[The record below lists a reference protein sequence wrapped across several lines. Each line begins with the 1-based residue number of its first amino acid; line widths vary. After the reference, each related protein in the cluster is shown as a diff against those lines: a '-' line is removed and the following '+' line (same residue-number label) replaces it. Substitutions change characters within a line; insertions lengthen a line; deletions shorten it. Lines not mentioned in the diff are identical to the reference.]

1 MHSHLFTERP
11 LIIGAMLALACG
23 TFAFRLAGPLLHAR
37 IAFPP
42 RARQLLETGAN
53 VLLMALVAT
62 TALTEGQGFAGYA
75 RPTGVFVG
83 GVLIWRKAPLPVIV
97 LAAAG
102 TTAVLRLLH
111 VS

>member
-1 MHSHLFTERP
+1 MRNHLAAEHW
-11 LIIGAMLALACG
+11 LILGAMLALAAG
-23 TFAFRLAGPLLHAR
+23 TFALRLAGPLLHAR
-37 IAFPP
+37 ITFPP
-42 RARQLLETGAN
+42 RARQLLEAGAN

-62 TALTEGQGFAGYA
+62 TALTQGQGFAGYA
-75 RPTGVFVG
+75 RPVGVVVG

-97 LAAAG
+97 VAAAG